1 MAGPRRA
8 RRGVRRRFP
17 PAAVHRR
24 RLGERG
30 RAARPARRPRPDAA
44 GRPSRHPGVPGR
56 RRRAAA
62 AGCVGGPRARPH
74 RLLLRSRAA
83 SRVSPRRSAS
93 CGPAGRSRSSTSTPP
108 CPRTAAWM
116 RADLP
121 RYDPAAAEA
130 FFTDRGFTLR
140 RIPTVWRF
148 PDRATRDAV
157 LRIEFS
163 RTSPSAR
170 SPPPTGW
177 RSRWATGCT
186 CAAGQLDRP
195 GSDVVEPPAARRARA
210 GTVGGPGRRR
220 WDGSCAGRSKFR
232 DRRYWPSRGVPPG
245 WRARRPCPAE
255 RARWCSPPASRSP
268 CG

>member
-17 PAAVHRR
+17 PAAVHRC

-74 RLLLRSRAA
+74 RLLLRSRVRAGSRRGAA
-83 SRVSPRRSAS
+83 RPATRRGDRDRRPRRHRAPVRGVDA
-93 CGPAGRSRSSTSTPP
+93 CRPATLRPRRRGGVLHGPGLHAPP
-108 CPRTAAWM
+108 DPDGLA
-116 RADLP
+116 LP
-121 RYDPAAAEA
+121 RPRDPRRRAAHRVQPGRRRAR
-130 FFTDRGFTLR
+130 DRRHRRAGDPR
-140 RIPTVWRF
+140 RIPAARAPP
-148 PDRATRDAV
+148 PDRR
-157 LRIEFS
+157 
-163 RTSPSAR
+163 
-170 SPPPTGW
+170 
-177 RSRWATGCT
+177 
-186 CAAGQLDRP
+186 
-195 GSDVVEPPAARRARA
+195 GSDVVEPPAAGRDRA